1 MAQGVHDK
9 LHFYNFYHRPSSK
22 KKTLEMQF
30 GELEGVVSFTTV
42 VGLSQAEC
50 SSPWLQE
57 VVGSPFNEPAII
69 EVT

>member
-1 MAQGVHDK
+1 MINCISTTSTIGLQVE
-9 LHFYNFYHRPSSK
+9 K

-42 VGLSQAEC
+42 LSQAEC

-57 VVGSPFNEPAII
+57 VVESPFNEPAII

>member
-1 MAQGVHDK
+1 MINCISTTSTIGLQVK
-9 LHFYNFYHRPSSK
+9 K

-42 VGLSQAEC
+42 LSQAEC

-57 VVGSPFNEPAII
+57 VVEFLFNEPAII
-69 EVT
+69 